1 MMMTV
6 VKSILSL
13 CAFGRTQHWLSK
25 RVHSLILKETRMLL
39 SQERRGESTEKQV
52 KKREIVTIDNQDRQ

>member
-1 MMMTV
+1 
-6 VKSILSL
+6 
-13 CAFGRTQHWLSK
+13 
-25 RVHSLILKETRMLL
+25 MLL